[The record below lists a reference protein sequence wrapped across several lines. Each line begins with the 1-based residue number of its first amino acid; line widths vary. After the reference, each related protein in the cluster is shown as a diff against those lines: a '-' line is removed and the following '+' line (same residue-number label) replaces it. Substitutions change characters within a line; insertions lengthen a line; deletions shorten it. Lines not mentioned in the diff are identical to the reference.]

1 MGTSK
6 GYIAPSTPKWTSAKR
21 WVTIYLGNSSEYNK
35 KAAISKFANA
45 MNSNE
50 TANNRVSSVF
60 SNFVSFVSSVQNN
73 GLSQALNDIGKKHLE
88 SLPPEEAFLEL
99 MNSFS
104 EVSTID
110 DNIANLAIAET
121 FEVLKINGFEDLSKV
136 GINELIKELVCQFA
150 QLKFAQMF
158 DKQIRNKCE
167 DTIVAN
173 RKLKDLQDYIYFTL
187 KNELVAEKI
196 AEINPQNLANEEI
209 IVKIISVAFDC
220 LEKDYD

>member
-6 GYIAPSTPKWTSAKR
+6 GYIAPSTPKWTLAKR
-21 WVTIYLGNSSEYNK
+21 WVTIYLGNSSESNK

-50 TANNRVSSVF
+50 TINKRVSSVF
-60 SNFVSFVSSVQNN
+60 SNFVSFVSSVQND
-73 GLSQALNDIGKKHLE
+73 GLSQALDDIGKKHLK

-110 DNIANLAIAET
+110 DNIANLAIGET

-167 DTIVAN
+167 DTIVEN